1 MRALFALVM
10 LLSACATQP
19 APAPPAVRIT
29 LEVSSWGYVQK
40 RWTISNDG
48 VVTLEAPPQ
57 GATLGTPPTVQT
69 FALTPAD
76 FERVRQSLAP
86 AEAMLEAGVPCERS
100 ITDAPY
106 GAVRWVRPDGSAQAI
121 HFDFGCLR
129 NERLDLLYE
138 RMDAANDI
146 LDEAIGA
153 NTPSTSQ

>member
-1 MRALFALVM
+1 MRALLALVT
-10 LLSACATQP
+10 LLSACATQT

-40 RWTISNDG
+40 RWTIGNDG
-48 VVTLEAPPQ
+48 AATLETPPQ
-57 GATLGTPPTVQT
+57 GATLGTPATMQT

-76 FERVRQSLAP
+76 FERVRESLAP
-86 AEAMLEAGVPCERS
+86 AEAMLEGGVPCERS

-106 GAVRWVRPDGSAQAI
+106 GAVRWVRPDGNAQEI

-138 RMDAANDI
+138 RMDAANAI

-153 NTPSTSQ
+153 QSPSQ

>member
-1 MRALFALVM
+1 MRGLVALVM
-10 LLSACATQP
+10 LLSACAAQSAPVSP
-19 APAPPAVRIT
+19 AIRIT

-40 RWTISNDG
+40 RWTIGNDG
-48 VVTLEAPPQ
+48 VATLEAPPQ
-57 GATLGTPPTVQT
+57 GATLATPTITQT

-76 FERVRQSLAP
+76 FERVRESLAP

-121 HFDFGCLR
+121 PFDFGCLR

-146 LDEAIGA
+146 LDEATGA
-153 NTPSTSQ
+153 NTQSTSQ